1 MRRRIPLILA
11 CLGILIVFAVLTHY
25 ISQTV
30 IQNGVNDIEMR
41 DTANDMH
48 QLRNYLRMT
57 EQRMHQ
63 HILDWACWDEA
74 YDFMDNHNS
83 AFILN
88 NFDQSLLD
96 ELHIAGAAFYDL
108 SGKLITFV
116 DSAGQSRGSSWAY
129 EEQYVYRQLAEI
141 VLRNDMDS
149 MEGFVTVHGDGMVI
163 AAHKIYDGNKFKPPK
178 GLLIMSRLMDSS
190 FVDDA
195 QEITTLRFSME
206 PVTTFSSVPTATIP
220 GAYYK
225 LQQSDD
231 VIHAYSVMFDVFGH
245 AAFTLHMQ
253 RNRDLAETGRL
264 LSKKNFWLILGLG
277 CFILLTGLGLLLHV
291 ERRFI
296 QREMEYREG
305 HDSLTRLP
313 NKLLFPKR
321 LREILETA
329 QRDNSCVGVL
339 FLDLDRFK
347 GVNDSYGH
355 SQGDAVL
362 CETAKRLRTTL
373 ATGLIARSGGDDFL
387 LAIPAANRQRIFQ
400 QGQGILAV
408 MNKPFTVRGNA
419 LHLGASMGLAF
430 FPDDGIDTESLMQ
443 KAELAMYNA
452 KESGGN
458 TITFYTDS
466 MGAAASRKMALETAL
481 YTAVDNDALTVY
493 YQPKINIAT
502 HDVSGC
508 EALIRWKTSDGTWV
522 PPPAFIPLAEEIG
535 LVTRIDMFVLR
546 TACRQVLTW
555 QRDGSGTVPVAVNM
569 SGRSIL
575 SDDFADHVIHILKE
589 ENTPPSLI
597 DLEITETSL
606 MTDLE
611 TASKAIT
618 RLHDAGLRIA
628 LDDFGTGYSSMQ
640 YLYSMPIA
648 CMKIDKRFIDGITV
662 TDGNSRSLV
671 KGMLALASNLGM
683 DTVAEGVE
691 DLDQLSFLAA
701 NHCNIIQ
708 GYLFSKPLSSA
719 DCGDFLR
726 NRTTRIN
733 AVTSTAVLQ

>member
-11 CLGILIVFAVLTHY
+11 CLGILSVFAVFTHY
-25 ISQTV
+25 ISSSV
-30 IQNGVNDIEMR
+30 IQNGVNNIEIR

-48 QLRNYLRMT
+48 QLRSYLRMA

-63 HILDWACWDEA
+63 HMLDWACWDEA

-88 NFDQSLLD
+88 NFDQSMID
-96 ELHIAGAAFYDL
+96 ELHIVGAAFYDL

-116 DSAGQSRGSSWAY
+116 DNIGQSRGPSWVD
-129 EEQYVYRQLAEI
+129 EERHVYRQLAEI
-141 VLRNDMDS
+141 VLRDDMDS
-149 MEGFVTVHGDGMVI
+149 MEGFVTVHGDYMVI
-163 AAHKIYDGNKFKPPK
+163 AAHKIYDGNKFKPPR
-178 GLLIMSRLMDSS
+178 GLLIMSRLIDNS

-195 QEITTLRFSME
+195 QEMSALHFSIE
-206 PVTTFSSVPTATIP
+206 PVAAFSSVPSPTIP

-225 LQQSDD
+225 LLQSDD
-231 VIHAYSVMFDVFGH
+231 VIHAYSVKFDVFGH
-245 AAFTLHMQ
+245 PAFTLHMQ

-277 CFILLTGLGLLLHV
+277 CFILLTGLGLLLYT

-296 QREMEYREG
+296 HREMEYREG
-305 HDSLTRLP
+305 HDGLTHLP

-329 QRDNSCVGVL
+329 QRDNSCVGVF
-339 FLDLDRFK
+339 FLDLKRFK

-362 CETAKRLRTTL
+362 CEVAKRLRITF

-387 LAIPAANRQRIFQ
+387 LAISAANRQQILQ
-400 QGQGILAV
+400 LGQGMLTA
-408 MNKPFTVRGNA
+408 MNKPFTVCGNA
-419 LHLGASMGLAF
+419 LYLGASIGLAF
-430 FPDDGIDTESLMQ
+430 FPDDGIDSDSLMH
-443 KAELAMYNA
+443 KAELAMYSA

-458 TITFYTDS
+458 TITLYTES

-481 YTAVDNDALTVY
+481 YTAVDNDALTVF

-502 HDVSGC
+502 QDVSGC
-508 EALIRWKTSDGTWV
+508 EALIRWQTSDGIWI
-522 PPPAFIPLAEEIG
+522 PPPTFIPMAEEIG

-546 TACRQVLTW
+546 TACRQVLAW
-555 QRDGSGTVPVAVNM
+555 QRDGSGAVPVAVNM
-569 SGRSIL
+569 SARSIL

-606 MTDLE
+606 MTDMD

-640 YLYSMPIA
+640 YLYRMPIA
-648 CMKIDKRFIDGITV
+648 CMKIDKRFIDGITL

-691 DLDQLSFLAA
+691 HLDQLPFLAT
-701 NHCNIIQ
+701 NHCNVIQ
-708 GYLFSKPLSSA
+708 GYLFSKPLNSA